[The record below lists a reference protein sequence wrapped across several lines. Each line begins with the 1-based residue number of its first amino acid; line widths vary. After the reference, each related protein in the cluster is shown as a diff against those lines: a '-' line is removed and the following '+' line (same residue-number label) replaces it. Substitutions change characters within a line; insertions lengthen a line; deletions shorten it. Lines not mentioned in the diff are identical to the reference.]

1 MNAAYIRHRGS
12 APSRLTVLL
21 GGLLLTA
28 CLAPF
33 APAQDAPKKDDALD
47 KLLQEIDESKADKPA
62 AESKPEAKAPEPA
75 QDKPKT
81 KADETPKPDPEKAK
95 VAPKDEALDSLLE
108 KLGQAEDAP
117 DTKEKPKS
125 KSPDE
130 PMPPDEN
137 TPKPD
142 DQPQPGQDKKPGEPK
157 PDDLK
162 GESKQL
168 DEHLEELT
176 GRKSKR
182 DKQKQKGG
190 GQGQGED
197 QGPMGEVTKRMRE
210 VEQRLGQRDT
220 GEQTRQRQTEIVKNL
235 EQLIEQARATESKSQ
250 GKPSKQMA
258 QGKPKPGGKEGD
270 QPGANARGVGLQKPS
285 KPESRHANANGKD
298 EWGHLSPMMR
308 AEMENTFKE
317 DPLPSR
323 EELIKRYYTAVAKK
337 ALAREE

>member
-1 MNAAYIRHRGS
+1 MNAALIRRPGATQS
-12 APSRLTVLL
+12 GVITALF
-21 GGLLLTA
+21 GLCLAA
-28 CLAPF
+28 CLSQPAL
-33 APAQDAPKKDDALD
+33 AQDAPKKDDALD
-47 KLLQEIDESKADKPA
+47 RLLQEIDESKTDKDA
-62 AESKPEAKAPEPA
+62 AETKPKEKAPELAKDEPR
-75 QDKPKT
+75 PKDAEIS
-81 KADETPKPDPEKAK
+81 KADAEKAK

-117 DTKEKPKS
+117 DTKEKPKQ
-125 KSPDE
+125 KAPDE
-130 PMPPDEN
+130 PKPEEDQ
-137 TPKPD
+137 PKPD
-142 DQPQPGQDKKPGEPK
+142 DKPQPGQEKKPGEPK
-157 PDDLK
+157 PDGLK

-168 DEHLEELT
+168 DEHLEDIT
-176 GRKSKR
+176 GRKRKR
-182 DKQKQKGG
+182 DQQKQKGQ

-258 QGKPKPGGKEGD
+258 QGQPKPGGKEGD
-270 QPGANARGVGLQKPS
+270 QQGANARGVGAQKAA
-285 KPESRHANANGKD
+285 KPESRHANVNGKD